1 VNFPR
6 VVLGLPGWVEELLA
20 DPDREYPTEEDRMR
34 LVIEL
39 SRLNVVH
46 GTGGPF
52 GAGVFDLS
60 TNRLVAPGVNLVT
73 TANLSTAH
81 AEIVA
86 LMVAQQVV
94 GHFDLGG
101 PGRPP
106 YELVASTE
114 PCAQCFGSVPWS
126 GVRRLACGARD
137 EDARDIG
144 FDEGPKMPDWASAL
158 ERRGIT
164 VVRDVCREEAAA
176 VLEEYAENG
185 GVIYNAR
192 QGSDGDPTGG

>member
-1 VNFPR
+1 VSYLR
-6 VVLGLPGWVEELLA
+6 VALGLPGWVEELIP

-39 SRLNVVH
+39 SRWNVVH

-60 TNRLVAPGVNLVT
+60 TNRLVAPGVNLVA
-73 TANLSTAH
+73 TANLSLAH

-86 LMVAQQVV
+86 IMIAQQVI

-106 YELVASTE
+106 CELVASTQ
-114 PCAQCFGSVPWS
+114 PCVQCFGAIPWS

-137 EDARDIG
+137 EDAREIG
-144 FDEGPKMPDWASAL
+144 FDEGPRTPGWISSL
-158 ERRGIT
+158 ESRGIS
-164 VVRDVCREEAAA
+164 VARDVCREEAAA
-176 VLEEYAENG
+176 VLKEYAEG
-185 GVIYNAR
+185 GGLIYNAR
-192 QGSDGDPTGG
+192 QGG

>member
-1 VNFPR
+1 MRFPQ
-6 VVLGLPGWVEELLA
+6 VEFSLPGWVEEFLA
-20 DPDREYPTEEDRMR
+20 KPETVYADVEERMR

-39 SRLNVVH
+39 SWLNVDH
-46 GTGGPF
+46 DTGGPF
-52 GAGVFDLS
+52 GAGIFDLS

-86 LMVAQQVV
+86 IMVAQRVV

-114 PCAQCFGSVPWS
+114 PCAQCFGATPWS
-126 GVRRLACGARD
+126 GVRRLVCGARD
-137 EDARDIG
+137 EDARAIG
-144 FDEGPKMPDWASAL
+144 FDEGPKLPDWAEAL
-158 ERRGIT
+158 EERGIS
-164 VVRDVCREEAAA
+164 VVKDACRDEAAA
-176 VLEEYAENG
+176 VLRHYAESG
-185 GVIYNAR
+185 GEIYNAR
-192 QGSDGDPTGG
+192 EGD